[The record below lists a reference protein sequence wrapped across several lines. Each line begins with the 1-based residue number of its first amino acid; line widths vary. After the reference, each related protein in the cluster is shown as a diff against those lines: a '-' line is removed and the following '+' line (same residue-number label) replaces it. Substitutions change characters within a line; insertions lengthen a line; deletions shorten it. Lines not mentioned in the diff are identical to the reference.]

1 MDGDSAWSLKI
12 TTKNHDKKPPTKN
25 KTEQW
30 AMTGQEDPY
39 KYKEEFK
46 KVAFEDLRK
55 KWQGIAQI
63 SISKKLEEGKN
74 VRKLREN
81 FEKGEKNNK
90 TSVITEK
97 KSGKVVTIGEMF
109 TRMERRKAT
118 SKMSIQEGWRSSG
131 KKRQREEDDGREKEL
146 ELERKGKCSNFEN
159 ENTGGDAKSQEI
171 KRIKLQL
178 VKPAL
183 TRPGTKRPIE

>member
-1 MDGDSAWSLKI
+1 M
-12 TTKNHDKKPPTKN
+12 
-25 KTEQW
+25 
-30 AMTGQEDPY
+30 
-39 KYKEEFK
+39 
-46 KVAFEDLRK
+46 
-55 KWQGIAQI
+55 
-63 SISKKLEEGKN
+63 
-74 VRKLREN
+74 REK
-81 FEKGEKNNK
+81 FEKNNK
-90 TSVITEK
+90 TPVIPEK

-109 TRMERRKAT
+109 TRMERRKAISKT
-118 SKMSIQEGWRSSG
+118 SVQEGWRSG